1 MRKTKKELKDYLIDL
16 ILVEYDLKT
25 LICEDGL
32 INYINK
38 TFEKYSDERIF
49 VDEEVIL
56 SYFADKTYSNINLPQ
71 DAHQFFDYDAY
82 YNALVDEA
90 MTDELIKVKIF
101 GKTFYSFRKE

>member
-16 ILVEYDLKT
+16 VLVEYDLKT
-25 LICEDGL
+25 CVHEGNLV
-32 INYINK
+32 NYVDRA
-38 TFEKYSDERIF
+38 FEEYSDERIF

-56 SYFADKTYSNINLPQ
+56 SHFADKAYGDISLPQ

-82 YNALVDEA
+82 YETLIDEA